1 MSNKSPI
8 FPMPQPQHF
17 SDYGFDPQVDYF
29 QVLEETR
36 RHKRATTRSIDS
48 KHFKLQKRLSKD
60 DSRKPHHNKTKKKR
74 WWKSALLFFKWN
86 KLTPHHHHHHHVS
99 AIRGGDEDVHQARAK
114 AFRGS
119 ISEPI
124 YITESRS
131 GLCTP
136 CLGNSWPSSRP
147 LAGTMFPASKDE
159 MGIPYLNLRELNME
173 QQRQRNS
180 TSAVPVYLVT

>member
-29 QVLEETR
+29 QVLEEAR
-36 RHKRATTRSIDS
+36 RHKREKTRSIDS
-48 KHFKLQKRLSKD
+48 KHFKLQKRISKD
-60 DSRKPHHNKTKKKR
+60 DSRKPHHNKTNKKR

-86 KLTPHHHHHHHVS
+86 KLTPHHHHHHVS
-99 AIRGGDEDVHQARAK
+99 AIRGGDEDVHHARAK

-119 ISEPI
+119 ICGPV

-136 CLGNSWPSSRP
+136 CLSTRRPSSRP
-147 LAGTMFPASKDE
+147 LAGTMSPASKDE

-173 QQRQRNS
+173 QQQQRNS
-180 TSAVPVYLVT
+180 ISAVPIYLVT